1 MSFSPLLRLPA
12 ELRIEIY
19 KFVLARQPDRS
30 GRYHH
35 PYSTPND
42 WESRNRLGDLRPS
55 QTSFSVPSAEEFAND
70 LAILRTS
77 RQLYWETIPLLYKE
91 ETNGPIAITMYQPR
105 IVQSSKKEL
114 DSSRTSV
121 DSGSHSRAEIVSRHK
136 MRIRHRRKGPK
147 DQQEKNSLS
156 HRPQL
161 FQIKPHTQVPWNW
174 TCTYC
179 KNHQATFTNYPGCD
193 CIMSPRL
200 ARIPP
205 LDVIARAKEVTIA
218 IIWPREID
226 PLGPIEYRLQLA
238 DDLAE
243 LRSILKR
250 LAILIRKN
258 IEANG
263 GSVALRVIVN
273 AIYGESRRD
282 ELRQEISQL
291 LSVLRD

>member
-1 MSFSPLLRLPA
+1 MLRLPA

-19 KFVLARQPDRS
+19 KFVLARQPDQSRHCQ
-30 GRYHH
+30 Y
-35 PYSTPND
+35 PYSAPDD
-42 WESRNRLGDLRPS
+42 WESQNRLADRRPG
-55 QTSFSVPSAEEFAND
+55 QTSFPVPNAEEFAND

-91 ETNGPIAITMYQPR
+91 ETNGPLSITMFQPR
-105 IVQSSKKEL
+105 ILQSNKKEL
-114 DSSRTSV
+114 SSSRVSV
-121 DSGSHSRAEIVSRHK
+121 DSGSHSRAGIVSRHK
-136 MRIRHRRKGPK
+136 MRIWRRRKGRK
-147 DQQEKNSLS
+147 DQQERNSLS
-156 HRPQL
+156 HCPQL
-161 FQIKPHTQVPWNW
+161 FQIKPPTQVPWKW

-179 KNHQATFTNYPGCD
+179 KHHQAAFTNYPGCD

-200 ARIPP
+200 ARVPP
-205 LDVIARAKEVTIA
+205 LDVIAKAKEVTIT

-226 PLGPIEYRLQLA
+226 PLGAIEHRLQLA

-243 LRSILKR
+243 LQSILKK
-250 LAILIRKN
+250 LANMIREN
-258 IEANG
+258 IEAKG

-291 LSVLRD
+291 LGVLRD